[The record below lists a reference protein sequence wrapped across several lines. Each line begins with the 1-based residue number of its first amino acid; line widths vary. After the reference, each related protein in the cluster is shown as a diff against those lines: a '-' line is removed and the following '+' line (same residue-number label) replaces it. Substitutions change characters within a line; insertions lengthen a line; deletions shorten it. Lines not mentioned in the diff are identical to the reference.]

1 MVDYLRRVL
10 KGGSYYFI
18 GLLIAGIVAYS
29 SKIILVRNLSPEDYG
44 LFAAMFTTIAFFLF
58 FRNFGLNISI
68 GQFIPQFKVKKKY
81 SEIKTSIIS
90 VLLFQLIISSLFV
103 ILFWISA
110 DFLALNYFKDPRASF
125 LLRVLSFYFITSIF
139 FKNLASFFKGFQ
151 KNRLQSLI
159 EPVKNISMLTM
170 IVLFLYLGY
179 GILAPILAY
188 VFAGLVL
195 LLLFIYPVLKTFN
208 FSKYSFK
215 NLSVFKR
222 MFFFG
227 LPVMMTGVGNKFVS
241 YFDTL
246 MLTYFSS
253 LVEVG
258 VYNIVLPTALL
269 FMLPASAIGAVF
281 MPLISELSARK
292 DFERVK
298 TGMSL
303 LYKYLYMFSAPI
315 IFSLFIFADILIE
328 NLFGPGYLIGTL
340 AFRILLVGVLFNM
353 LSELNNQYL
362 IGTGFPKKVFWV
374 MFFGS
379 ILNVGLNILLIPL
392 YGISG
397 AAVATSLSYFLMFII
412 STSKV
417 IHGTKMKLPLFN
429 WFALI
434 LGLVAFVGVVYFI
447 KGLIVWNVWIEGA
460 VSLSIGYVVYL
471 YVLKILGI
479 LNIEEIKSFVR
490 KITN

>member
-29 SKIILVRNLSPEDYG
+29 SKVILVRNLSPEDYG
-44 LFAAMFTTIAFFLF
+44 LFAAMFTVIAFFLF
-58 FRNFGLNISI
+58 FRNFGLNISL
-68 GQFIPQFKVKKKY
+68 GKFIPELKVKKKY

-139 FKNLASFFKGFQ
+139 FKNLASFFRGFQ

-159 EPVKNISMLTM
+159 EPVKNITILTA
-170 IVLFLYLGY
+170 IVVFLYLGY
-179 GILAPILAY
+179 GLLAPILAY
-188 VFAGLVL
+188 VFVGLVL

-208 FSKYSFK
+208 FFKYSFK
-215 NLSVFKR
+215 DLNVFKR
-222 MFFFG
+222 MFLFG

-246 MLTYFSS
+246 MLTYFVS
-253 LVEVG
+253 LAEVG
-258 VYNIVLPTALL
+258 AYNIVLPTALL

-292 DFERVK
+292 DFKRVK
-298 TGMSL
+298 VGMQL
-303 LYKYLYMFSAPI
+303 LYKYLYMLSAPI
-315 IFSLFIFADILIE
+315 VFSLFIFADILIKQ
-328 NLFGPGYLIGTL
+328 LFGVEYLIGIF
-340 AFRILLVGVLFNM
+340 AFRILLIGVLFNM
-353 LSELNNQYL
+353 LLVLNNQYL
-362 IGTGFPKKVFWV
+362 IGTGFPNKVFWIV
-374 MFFGS
+374 FFGS
-379 ILNVGLNILLIPL
+379 ILNVILNLFLIPS

-397 AAVATSLSYFLMFII
+397 AAIATSSSYLLMFII
-412 STSKV
+412 STSMV
-417 IHGTKMKLPLFN
+417 IRRTRMKLPIFN
-429 WFALI
+429 WISL
-434 LGLVAFVGVVYFI
+434 LVGLAAFVGVVYFI
-447 KGLIVWNVWIEGA
+447 KDLISLNVWVEGII
-460 VSLSIGYVVYL
+460 SLLLGYVVYL